1 MISREGS
8 SNINLDESLISGSD
22 SNVTVKEEENH
33 LNDNNR
39 FATGNRK
46 AREKYEQRLNRTK
59 GTVTTIKSNNLLT
72 QDKQQ
77 GSENVKI
84 LCRGRKV

>member
-8 SNINLDESLISGSD
+8 SKINLDESLISGSD

-39 FATGNRK
+39 FITGNRK
-46 AREKYEQRLNRTK
+46 AREKYKQRLNRAK